1 MAKVHRRIGTPIATE
16 LALRATGFEIDR
28 GTLAPSKLPDVYAGA
43 PVVVFGRYRGRM
55 PVDGAITVLGT
66 SLGDPLRMTVP
77 GTLSAE
83 AAGWLAA
90 SWARAHL
97 RDLEDRYAAGAHEL
111 EPQIVRV
118 SKQFGVLSRFTAF
131 VAIDHSVV
139 NPGGEPRAIVQPV
152 ELPEGDSRK
161 QVVGQVHMASMT
173 RAGGYAGAYSGAPRG
188 KTYAIAGLGA
198 PSPSARAPIVRLR
211 AGDPRSPEPEAAFRE
226 DGVRRKH
233 MPGID
238 DGDPVAASPPS
249 RTPPPP
255 FPPSA
260 SALSERS
267 PAVYTVYLTRLA
279 ALAVELAAEAR
290 GRCEPS
296 AIRLVRQR
304 LVQWF
309 EDLRSVG
316 GHGDVASVVEAL
328 VLRLSAAIAA
338 PASLAVEATA
348 VADALARLAAGEP
361 PPAAPPVSRPAFWK

>member
-1 MAKVHRRIGTPIATE
+1 MTA
-16 LALRATGFEIDR
+16 
-28 GTLAPSKLPDVYAGA
+28 
-43 PVVVFGRYRGRM
+43 
-55 PVDGAITVLGT
+55 LGT

-77 GTLSAE
+77 GTSSAD
-83 AAGWLAA
+83 AAAWLAA

-111 EPQIVRV
+111 EPQIVTV

-152 ELPEGDSRK
+152 ELPRGDLQAEGG
-161 QVVGQVHMASMT
+161 VPMASMT
-173 RAGGYAGAYSGAPRG
+173 RAGGYGGAPPARM
-188 KTYAIAGLGA
+188 YSIAGLPAPPPSVPA
-198 PSPSARAPIVRLR
+198 PSVQLR
-211 AGDPRSPEPEAAFRE
+211 ASAPASSTPELAS
-226 DGVRRKH
+226 
-233 MPGID
+233 
-238 DGDPVAASPPS
+238 DGDGRFHRQLPGMDDLDAAAASPPS
-249 RTPPPP
+249 RTPDARLVDTVRRRLAPNGPAGSPPP
-255 FPPSA
+255 FPPPA
-260 SALSERS
+260 SAVSDHS

-304 LVQWF
+304 LVQWV

-316 GHGDVASVVEAL
+316 GHGEVASAVEAH
-328 VLRLSAAIAA
+328 VLRLSAAVAV

-348 VADALARLAAGEP
+348 VADELARLAAGEP
-361 PPAAPPVSRPAFWK
+361 PPVAPPVSRPAFWK